1 MSQYNKTKGSQ
12 FETDVMK
19 WLRKTGAIAE
29 RLTKAGAKD
38 EGDIVTVIAGETY
51 ILELKNRA
59 TLALPQ
65 FWREAQVEALNY
77 AKARGIGEV
86 PLSYVIVK
94 RRNASIDQAWVIQD
108 LSQWLKEK
116 QMPVPE
122 GQITT
127 SEILQAVAEPAT
139 GEYIFDEEVVPL
151 DEAIAEADAEEAVEE
166 YVAEKPAPKK
176 RATKI

>member
-19 WLRKTGAIAE
+19 WLRKAGVIAE

-59 TLALPQ
+59 TLSLPQ

-77 AKARGIGEV
+77 AKARTKLLTRERA
-86 PLSYVIVK
+86 LQQREK
-94 RRNASIDQAWVIQD
+94 D
-108 LSQWLKEK
+108 LVEDAAELVSMAGRLLFHKSSLR
-116 QMPVPE
+116 PE
-122 GQITT
+122 
-127 SEILQAVAEPAT
+127 AAR
-139 GEYIFDEEVVPL
+139 
-151 DEAIAEADAEEAVEE
+151 DAENI
-166 YVAEKPAPKK
+166 KK
-176 RATKI
+176 QAMITKDRSR

>member
-19 WLRKTGAIAE
+19 WLRRAGVIAE

-59 TLALPQ
+59 TLSLPE

-77 AKARGIGEV
+77 AKARGLGEV

-108 LSQWLKEK
+108 LAQWTKEK
-116 QMPVPE
+116 KMPVPGGE
-122 GQITT
+122 ITT
-127 SEILQAVAEPAT
+127 SEILVP
-139 GEYIFDEEVVPL
+139 EVVP
-151 DEAIAEADAEEAVEE
+151 VEE
-166 YVAEKPAPKK
+166 VKEETEAEVEE
-176 RATKI
+176 

>member
-19 WLRKTGAIAE
+19 WLRKAGVIAE

-59 TLALPQ
+59 TLSLPE

-77 AKARGIGEV
+77 AKARGIGK
-86 PLSYVIVK
+86 YHCH
-94 RRNASIDQAWVIQD
+94 
-108 LSQWLKEK
+108 
-116 QMPVPE
+116 M
-122 GQITT
+122 
-127 SEILQAVAEPAT
+127 
-139 GEYIFDEEVVPL
+139 
-151 DEAIAEADAEEAVEE
+151 
-166 YVAEKPAPKK
+166 
-176 RATKI
+176 

>member
-51 ILELKNRA
+51 ILELKNRQ
-59 TLALPQ
+59 TLSLPQ

-108 LSQWLKEK
+108 LTQWLKEK
-116 QMPVPE
+116 KMPVPQGE
-122 GQITT
+122 ITT
-127 SEILQAVAEPAT
+127 SEILIPDAVE
-139 GEYIFDEEVVPL
+139 
-151 DEAIAEADAEEAVEE
+151 EAIVEADAEVAVEE

-176 RATKI
+176 RAKKV

>member
-19 WLRKTGAIAE
+19 WLRKMGAIAE

-51 ILELKNRA
+51 ILELKNRQ
-59 TLALPQ
+59 TLSLPQ

-94 RRNASIDQAWVIQD
+94 RRNAPIEQAWVIQD
-108 LSQWLKEK
+108 LTQWIKEK
-116 QMPVPE
+116 KMPVPE
-122 GQITT
+122 GEITT
-127 SEILQAVAEPAT
+127 SDILSTDEVEELAL
-139 GEYIFDEEVVPL
+139 DEEQ
-151 DEAIAEADAEEAVEE
+151 DQA
-166 YVAEKPAPKK
+166 
-176 RATKI
+176 

>member
-19 WLRKTGAIAE
+19 WLRKMGVIAE

-59 TLALPQ
+59 TLSLPQ

-77 AKARGIGEV
+77 AKARGLGEV
-86 PLSYVIVK
+86 PPSYVIVK
-94 RRNASIDQAWVIQD
+94 RRNASIEQAWVIQD
-108 LSQWLKEK
+108 LAQWLKEK
-116 QMPVPE
+116 KMPVPGGE
-122 GQITT
+122 ITT
-127 SEILQAVAEPAT
+127 SEILTAVVEPAAEEFT
-139 GEYIFDEEVVPL
+139 LEEEV
-151 DEAIAEADAEEAVEE
+151 IEE
-166 YVAEKPAPKK
+166 
-176 RATKI
+176 